1 MKFTSNEMSFGF
13 VLTGVA
19 CYGLAALFHDFVL
32 RQGIVRAGDSLIAGG
47 LVLIQ
52 HDNSKPA

>member
-1 MKFTSNEMSFGF
+1 MKFTSNEIAFGI

-19 CYGLAALFHDFVL
+19 CYGLAALFHDFAL

>member
-1 MKFTSNEMSFGF
+1 MKFTSNIQAFCV
-13 VLTGVA
+13 VLTGIS
-19 CYGLAALFHDFVL
+19 CYGLAVLFHDFAL
-32 RQGIVRAGDSLIAGG
+32 RASIVRAGDSLIAGG